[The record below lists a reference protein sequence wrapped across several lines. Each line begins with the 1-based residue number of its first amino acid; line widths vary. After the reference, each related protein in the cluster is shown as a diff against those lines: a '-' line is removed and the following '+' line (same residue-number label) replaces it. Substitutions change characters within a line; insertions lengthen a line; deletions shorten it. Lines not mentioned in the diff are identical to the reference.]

1 MKSYKYDIK
10 IIPVSIIY
18 ERLFDANLLASEMIS
33 GEFGELNLFQLLNII
48 YQMPRNKLGN
58 VYVNYSEP
66 IDLDQFVEQNKKVSF
81 YNQAL
86 CLTKNLYQFQ

>member
-1 MKSYKYDIK
+1 
-10 IIPVSIIY
+10 
-18 ERLFDANLLASEMIS
+18 
-33 GEFGELNLFQLLNII
+33 
-48 YQMPRNKLGN
+48 MPRNKLGN